1 VFKVSSSLGRVL
13 PVNTIGQ
20 VHNYENLPE
29 AVECAKCGKSFKV
42 AFVRCKIST
51 EVPAR
56 RIHLG
61 GGVSTAFAI
70 RCPACS
76 DYTVFGYERFA

>member
-1 VFKVSSSLGRVL
+1 VTTSLDRVL
-13 PVNTIGQ
+13 AANTVRQ
-20 VHNYENLPE
+20 VHNRENLPE
-29 AVECAKCGKSFKV
+29 AVECAKCGQSFKV

-51 EVPAR
+51 EVPVR

-61 GGVSTAFAI
+61 VRASTAFAI
-70 RCPACS
+70 HCPACS